1 MNQKFEQLKPY
12 LENWAALQAA
22 LQLFGWDM
30 ETLAP
35 EGAGK
40 RTSLVF
46 GVLSDRLREET
57 LKPETKAI
65 VRELL
70 KDETLSDAERSIAKK
85 IQKDIDDLELIP
97 ADEYRAFTEL
107 QSTATTI
114 WAKAREEKN
123 FDLFAPILE
132 EILRYTRKFAGY
144 KAKEG
149 QALYDVLLEDFEKG
163 FPMAVLDPFFDQL
176 KETIL
181 PLLQKTKERADQ
193 IQDDFLFGHF
203 DIDAQKEFNDYILD
217 YLGFD
222 RSRGVV
228 AESAHPFT
236 TNLHKDDV
244 RITTHYYEELLT
256 SAIFSSIHECGHA
269 LYEFDIADE
278 LSQTPAG
285 GGASCGMHESQSRF
299 FENMV
304 GRSLSFWKPVYPKLQ
319 SLFPEQLKDV
329 SCEKFVAAINKAVPS
344 LVRTESDE
352 LTYCLHIM
360 IRYEL
365 EKQLMDGSLAIT
377 DLPAAWDDLYEKYL
391 GVRPANVAEG
401 VLQDI
406 HWSQGSIGYFP
417 SYALGN
423 AYGAQ
428 IAHRMAEDMDIDALL
443 EQGNVS
449 VITDWL
455 HEHIHRFGAVYDA
468 RDLLMKVTGE
478 DFNPK
483 YYFEYL
489 QRKFG

>member
-1 MNQKFEQLKPY
+1 MISSSVTSTLTHRRNSTITF
-12 LENWAALQAA
+12 WTTWASTAAAAL
-22 LQLFGWDM
+22 
-30 ETLAP
+30 
-35 EGAGK
+35 
-40 RTSLVF
+40 SL
-46 GVLSDRLREET
+46 
-57 LKPETKAI
+57 
-65 VRELL
+65 
-70 KDETLSDAERSIAKK
+70 
-85 IQKDIDDLELIP
+85 
-97 ADEYRAFTEL
+97 
-107 QSTATTI
+107 
-114 WAKAREEKN
+114 KARSLHDK
-123 FDLFAPILE
+123 P
-132 EILRYTRKFAGY
+132 
-144 KAKEG
+144 
-149 QALYDVLLEDFEKG
+149 
-163 FPMAVLDPFFDQL
+163 
-176 KETIL
+176 
-181 PLLQKTKERADQ
+181 
-193 IQDDFLFGHF
+193 
-203 DIDAQKEFNDYILD
+203 AQ
-217 YLGFD
+217 
-222 RSRGVV
+222 RC
-228 AESAHPFT
+228 
-236 TNLHKDDV
+236 V

-269 LYEFDIADE
+269 LYEFGIADE

>member
-1 MNQKFEQLKPY
+1 
-12 LENWAALQAA
+12 
-22 LQLFGWDM
+22 
-30 ETLAP
+30 
-35 EGAGK
+35 
-40 RTSLVF
+40 
-46 GVLSDRLREET
+46 
-57 LKPETKAI
+57 
-65 VRELL
+65 
-70 KDETLSDAERSIAKK
+70 
-85 IQKDIDDLELIP
+85 
-97 ADEYRAFTEL
+97 
-107 QSTATTI
+107 
-114 WAKAREEKN
+114 
-123 FDLFAPILE
+123 
-132 EILRYTRKFAGY
+132 
-144 KAKEG
+144 
-149 QALYDVLLEDFEKG
+149 
-163 FPMAVLDPFFDQL
+163 
-176 KETIL
+176 
-181 PLLQKTKERADQ
+181 
-193 IQDDFLFGHF
+193 
-203 DIDAQKEFNDYILD
+203 
-217 YLGFD
+217 
-222 RSRGVV
+222 
-228 AESAHPFT
+228 
-236 TNLHKDDV
+236 
-244 RITTHYYEELLT
+244 
-256 SAIFSSIHECGHA
+256 
-269 LYEFDIADE
+269 
-278 LSQTPAG
+278 
-285 GGASCGMHESQSRF
+285 MHESQSRF

-489 QRKFG
+489 QRRFG